1 MNYAVL
7 PSRPDLVSV
16 TGGLLLA
23 FLLAVLLTGAM
34 RRYAVSRQLLDV
46 PNSRSSHAI
55 PTPTGGGVAIVIAS
69 LLSMI
74 ALGAAGITSWRVV
87 AALAGGG
94 TLVGAIGFVDDWHD
108 LPAAWRLVAHFLAAA
123 WLLAWLGG
131 LPAVSVW
138 RVPIAGGA
146 MPLSLAAVYVV
157 WVLNLTN
164 FMDGIDGLAATEA
177 TTVCTG
183 GALLCYVAA
192 PHASTWMVPLFVAA
206 AAVGFFVWNRPPARI
221 FMGDAGSSFLGFMF
235 AALALQ
241 TARDAPALF
250 WSWTILL
257 GVFMVDATTT
267 LLRRLFR
274 GQNVSSAHRSH
285 AYQHAA
291 VRYAAHGPVT
301 FTVAAINVLWLL
313 PIAWLVSRQQIDGVT
328 GVLLAYA
335 PLVVLAVTFGAGV
348 PSEVT
353 DRRATT
359 PPPL

>member
-1 MNYAVL
+1 MI
-7 PSRPDLVSV
+7 LVSV
-16 TGGLLLA
+16 TVGVLLVFVMAL
-23 FLLAVLLTGAM
+23 LLTGAM

-69 LLSMI
+69 LLSML
-74 ALGAAGITSWRVV
+74 ALGAAGIMPWRVV
-87 AALAGGG
+87 AAMAGGG
-94 TLVGAIGFVDDWHD
+94 ALVGTIGFVDDCHD

-123 WLLAWLGG
+123 WLLAWVGG

-138 RVPIAGGA
+138 TIPMTAGPI
-146 MPLSLAAVYVV
+146 PLSVAAVYVV

-164 FMDGIDGLAATEA
+164 FMDGIDGLAAMEA
-177 TTVCTG
+177 TTVCAA
-183 GALLCYVAA
+183 GALLCYFAI
-192 PHASTWMVPLFVAA
+192 PHASTWMLPLFVAA
-206 AAVGFFVWNRPPARI
+206 AAAGFFVWNRPPARI

-241 TARDAPALF
+241 TAREAPALF

-267 LLRRLFR
+267 LLRRLFS

-291 VRYAAHGPVT
+291 VRYAAHGTVT

-313 PIAWLVSRQQIDGVT
+313 PIAWLVSRQQIEGAA
-328 GVLLAYA
+328 GVLLAYT
-335 PLVVLAVTFGAGV
+335 PLAVLAVTLGAGV
-348 PSEVT
+348 PPE
-353 DRRATT
+353 RA
-359 PPPL
+359 